1 VVLLSDICPMPKGR
15 KLKTTDQ
22 LLGLLLS
29 GSLSNHVV
37 KNEKENTLT
46 CRPCNWTRP
55 IDGVFTQRAGVHFK
69 STCHLNK
76 SKWCF
81 KEDINGQLTVRHA
94 AKNRSLMDFFGSQA
108 NVPDRT
114 VDLPDVATIVGGSN
128 VVTDYAPASAV
139 SSDEVTDPDST
150 VVVQMV

>member
-1 VVLLSDICPMPKGR
+1 MVLLSDICPMPKGR

-81 KEDINGQLTVRHA
+81 KEDIDGRLTVRHE
-94 AKNRSLMDFFGSQA
+94 AKNRSLMDFL
-108 NVPDRT
+108 VPKPMFQT
-114 VDLPDVATIVGGSN
+114 GLLICLMLPQSL
-128 VVTDYAPASAV
+128 
-139 SSDEVTDPDST
+139 
-150 VVVQMV
+150 VVQML

>member
-1 VVLLSDICPMPKGR
+1 M
-15 KLKTTDQ
+15 
-22 LLGLLLS
+22 
-29 GSLSNHVV
+29 
-37 KNEKENTLT
+37 
-46 CRPCNWTRP
+46 
-55 IDGVFTQRAGVHFK
+55 HFK
-69 STCHLNK
+69 STYHLNK